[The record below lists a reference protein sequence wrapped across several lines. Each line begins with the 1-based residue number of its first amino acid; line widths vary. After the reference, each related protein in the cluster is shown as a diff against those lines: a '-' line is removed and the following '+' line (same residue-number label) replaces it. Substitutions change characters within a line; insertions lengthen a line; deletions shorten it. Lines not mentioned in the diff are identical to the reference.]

1 MYVCGTETQGT
12 VNHLCL
18 HICQDPETG
27 TMHINVFFKCL
38 IYYYIV
44 REFSF
49 IVIFGLDFRIMTI
62 HWALVKVSI

>member
-27 TMHINVFFKCL
+27 TMHIYVFSMPDLLLYC
-38 IYYYIV
+38 
-44 REFSF
+44 
-49 IVIFGLDFRIMTI
+49 
-62 HWALVKVSI
+62 